1 MYVSPKVH
9 SRWAPPIF
17 ESIFIFIHFSKKNL
31 CVAKP
36 RPLPWRNCSPCDLN
50 FPPLDTRHLK
60 KTKTPGY
67 SAPHRHRLPI
77 SPIAIIKI
85 ESGIKLNYKEQMS
98 PCVQRVIKQLHVYQY
113 LEEQDISQQTI
124 VHSVIMFDNLST
136 SIFQDYFFINHKFWF
151 G

>member
-1 MYVSPKVH
+1 MYLPKYILGGHHLFLKV
-9 SRWAPPIF
+9 F
-17 ESIFIFIHFSKKNL
+17 LYFSIFLKKIS
-31 CVAKP
+31 V
-36 RPLPWRNCSPCDLN
+36 LPWRNCSPCDLN

-124 VHSVIMFDNLST
+124 VHSVIMFDNLRT
-136 SIFQDYFFINHKFWF
+136 SIFQDYSFINHKFWF